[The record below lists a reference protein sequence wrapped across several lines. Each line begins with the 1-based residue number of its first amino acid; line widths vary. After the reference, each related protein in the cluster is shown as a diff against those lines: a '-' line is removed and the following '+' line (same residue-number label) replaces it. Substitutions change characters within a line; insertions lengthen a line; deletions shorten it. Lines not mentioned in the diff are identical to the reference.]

1 MNPHPL
7 QRSAGQAR
15 RWAASVILSAV
26 LLGLFAAGA
35 RADANPAGVETT
47 LPHHALEDK
56 ALNDPEV
63 VLKELPPLLRK
74 ARDAGD
80 SRGLALLLLAKANA
94 CRVIADWP
102 CQRVA
107 GADAVAAARSAR
119 DPVLTV
125 RSLIAQSRATIA
137 MQDFTRGEK
146 LLGEAELILKRSP
159 SQELSADVY
168 LAYSS
173 LSNSLGKHA
182 LSAEYAQRGL
192 DVLSGDT
199 ALPMRARLLRNL
211 ARAQAQLGQSDRS
224 DETLLRAQLLTD
236 RFNDPKL
243 SAEILLGSARTAR
256 LAGNIAA
263 QVRTGRRV
271 LALGSRLQNS
281 QITGMGHEVLGLASL
296 DSGDRA
302 LAIRELEL
310 AYRSFRNLGLKRDE
324 LRVLRDLIRI
334 SIDQGRPRAEMDA
347 ITTRFLE
354 IDSEI
359 EQSDRAKAADDFDAR
374 LAYAEQEL
382 DVLRLKDEAVLAGE
396 RERTLAQSNRQSR
409 MLGLLAGSMLLVL
422 GIFFMV
428 QRRSNQRMRATLAL
442 LRESEARAHDLLNL
456 SAGFVFLHDTE
467 GRLLLVNPAAAQALG
482 RTSAD
487 LVGRMLQEFQPRAG
501 RDAFDDYLERLR
513 ARGEDQGVFLVRSGE
528 GDHRHWRYS
537 SRLSVPED
545 GRAYVLGN
553 AVDVTDQVHQTRALH
568 EQSVRDALTGA
579 YNRRH
584 LEIFET
590 SQPPATG
597 WAAITVDLDHFK
609 HINDTQGHDRGDQ
622 VLIDFAQY
630 LSVRVRGDD
639 AVVRLGG
646 DEFLVLLA
654 QADAETLRATAGRLN
669 SESAASPCAF
679 TLGSALREDR
689 ESLATTIARSDAS
702 MYAARSAARATAAA
716 SAVTADPA

>member
-15 RWAASVILSAV
+15 RWAAWVILSAL
-26 LLGLFAAGA
+26 LLGPFAAA

-63 VLKELPPLLRK
+63 VLKELPPLIRK

-173 LSNSLGKHA
+173 LSNSLGKQA

-224 DETLLRAQLLTD
+224 DETLLRAQLLTE
-236 RFNDPKL
+236 RFNDPKR

-347 ITTRFLE
+347 FTTRFLE

-396 RERTLAQSNRQSR
+396 RERTLAQSNLQSR

-467 GRLLLVNPAAAQALG
+467 GRLLLVNPAGRVERCRAL
-482 RTSAD
+482 RSS
-487 LVGRMLQEFQPRAG
+487 
-501 RDAFDDYLERLR
+501 DDPSVDNILCQTLMDR
-513 ARGEDQGVFLVRSGE
+513 ARFSPAREANGLPLYQDVRYFPRW
-528 GDHRHWRYS
+528 HR
-537 SRLSVPED
+537 
-545 GRAYVLGN
+545 
-553 AVDVTDQVHQTRALH
+553 
-568 EQSVRDALTGA
+568 
-579 YNRRH
+579 
-584 LEIFET
+584 
-590 SQPPATG
+590 
-597 WAAITVDLDHFK
+597 
-609 HINDTQGHDRGDQ
+609 
-622 VLIDFAQY
+622 
-630 LSVRVRGDD
+630 
-639 AVVRLGG
+639 
-646 DEFLVLLA
+646 
-654 QADAETLRATAGRLN
+654 
-669 SESAASPCAF
+669 
-679 TLGSALREDR
+679 
-689 ESLATTIARSDAS
+689 
-702 MYAARSAARATAAA
+702 
-716 SAVTADPA
+716 